1 LVERKQLLAR
11 ARAAT
16 AALLFA
22 LTLTVAGCAG
32 GEEGASAPTET
43 PDEPPR
49 TGEAAGGPDEER
61 VEETSL
67 EETGPEADGEA
78 SGAGEDDEYAEILE
92 RASSKATPDL
102 DDLEGA
108 PEMKE
113 WTDPAGEDTP
123 DTARFFNTGGSAGA
137 IPAVKPF
144 NFGRDPGGPED
155 KTMYVSVPK
164 IGLDGV
170 EVINS
175 TSDEALTESTVH
187 VPATGFPW
195 QEGANTYIAGHR
207 IGYEGTGSFQ
217 VFYDLDQLVEGDEIV
232 VTDSEGNRFAYRV
245 FNTLV
250 TDPFD
255 VEVMNPVDGKSV
267 VTLQTC
273 TLPDYAERLVVQGE
287 LVEGD
292 TVPA

>member
-1 LVERKQLLAR
+1 M
-11 ARAAT
+11 

-22 LTLTVAGCAG
+22 VAVILAGCSGASTG
-32 GEEGASAPTET
+32 GEGASTPTEA
-43 PDEPPR
+43 P
-49 TGEAAGGPDEER
+49 EAAEQQTEQQEEAA
-61 VEETSL
+61 EESGS
-67 EETGPEADGEA
+67 EE
-78 SGAGEDDEYAEILE
+78 SGAGEENPYADTLAN
-92 RASSKATPDL
+92 ASEQATPDPEN
-102 DDLEGA
+102 LEGA

-113 WTDPAGEDTP
+113 WTDPAGDDIP
-123 DTARFFNTGGSAGA
+123 DTAQFFNTGGSAGA

-155 KTMYVSVPK
+155 KTMYLTVPK
-164 IGLDGV
+164 IGLEDV

-175 TSDEALTESTVH
+175 TSEEALTESTAH

-207 IGYEGTGSFQ
+207 IGYPGTGSHEI
-217 VFYDLDQLVEGDEIV
+217 FYDLDQLAEGDEIIV
-232 VTDSEGNRFAYRV
+232 EDADGGRYVYRV
-245 FNTLV
+245 TTYLV

-267 VTLQTC
+267 ITLQTC
-273 TLPDYAERLVVQGE
+273 TLPDYVDRIVVQGE

-292 TVPA
+292 TIPA